1 MAEDRMIRKKFNT
14 TICECQVVDLET
26 GQSSTIKVPVKGLH
40 KYDEK
45 KLMREVNRSLPA
57 EVKCLKINGIEIKSE
72 HRVISEE
79 FFYANSKKVKGE

>member
-1 MAEDRMIRKKFNT
+1 MAKDRIIRKKFNT
-14 TICECQVVDLET
+14 TICECLVVDLES

-40 KYDEK
+40 RYDEK

-57 EVKCLKINGIEIKSE
+57 EVKCLKITGTYIISE
-72 HRVISEE
+72 HRVMREE

>member
-1 MAEDRMIRKKFNT
+1 MANDRMIRKKFNT
-14 TICECQVVDLET
+14 TICECLVVDLET

-40 KYDEK
+40 RYDEK

-57 EVKCLKINGIEIKSE
+57 EVKCLKITGIEVKSE

>member
-1 MAEDRMIRKKFNT
+1 MIRKKFNT
-14 TICECQVVDLET
+14 TICECLVVDLET

-40 KYDEK
+40 RYDEK

-72 HRVISEE
+72 HRMISEQ
-79 FFYANSKKVKGE
+79 FFYENSQKVK

>member
-14 TICECQVVDLET
+14 TIAECLVVDLET
-26 GQSSTIKVPVKGLH
+26 GKSSTIKVPIKGLH

-45 KLMREVNRSLPA
+45 KLMREVKRSLPA
-57 EVKCLKINGIEIKSE
+57 EVKCLKIMGIEITSE
-72 HRVISEE
+72 NRVMSED